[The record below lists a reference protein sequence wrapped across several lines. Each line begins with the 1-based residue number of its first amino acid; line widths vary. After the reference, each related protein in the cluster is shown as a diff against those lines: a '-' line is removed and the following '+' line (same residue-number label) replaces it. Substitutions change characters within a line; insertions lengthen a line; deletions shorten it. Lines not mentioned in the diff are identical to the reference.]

1 MKYKEL
7 ISITEPVFKKLYNEL
22 LTEEEKLAIQ
32 GGGSGMEEKT
42 NEPCIFLFFR
52 KIDPMADSFILKWN
66 NKKIDNV
73 LIKAEKREAAVL
85 C

>member
-32 GGGSGMEEKT
+32 GGGSGK
-42 NEPCIFLFFR
+42 
-52 KIDPMADSFILKWN
+52 
-66 NKKIDNV
+66 
-73 LIKAEKREAAVL
+73 
-85 C
+85 